1 MNIIAKISKKIDTIN
16 QQLIKLLNK
25 QNYIVLKTS
34 RVKNS
39 LNIKNLTYNLFK
51 YNSMIFF

>member
-1 MNIIAKISKKIDTIN
+1 MNIIAKISKEIDTIN